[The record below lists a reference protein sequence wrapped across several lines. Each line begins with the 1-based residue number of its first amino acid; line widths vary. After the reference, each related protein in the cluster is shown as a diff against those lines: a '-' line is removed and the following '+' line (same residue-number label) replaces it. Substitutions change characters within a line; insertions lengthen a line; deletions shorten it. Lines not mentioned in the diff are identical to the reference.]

1 MNYEQRTKQWG
12 EGRGEGALD
21 TSNEQLATSDEFLF
35 TIPQI
40 LKHLLGFLF
49 SYPGNLL

>member
-21 TSNEQLATSDEFLF
+21 TSNEQLATSDEDHGS
-35 TIPQI
+35 
-40 LKHLLGFLF
+40 KYNN
-49 SYPGNLL
+49 SYL